1 MQQDKFLICRVLS
14 TKPNSLDYVVF
25 NEADVSRRKDV
36 EVVSKSFTTEAEAIA
51 VINQLGGTIP
61 EAPAIF
67 LDHFEEDFKTVWCWK
82 DERTMASSQTF
93 TSKREALNAWNTDK
107 LVFDSL
113 EC

>member
-1 MQQDKFLICRVLS
+1 MAAA
-14 TKPNSLDYVVF
+14 VF
-25 NEADVSRRKDV
+25 NSFITVRENGV
-36 EVVSKSFTTEAEAIA
+36 EPAEAIA

-93 TSKREALNAWNTDK
+93 TSKREALYAWNTDK